1 MFKLSLSAAFVTLA
15 VTASSA
21 LADDKQALLNEFLP
35 YTSAPGAYEDDKSQ
49 GDLFDVDVGPCFQ
62 LVDKMR
68 AAGFEDSESFPLY
81 PGGTWRFKQA
91 KQLCE
96 KFRSYQLKIHAANVV
111 APVSAW
117 LEKGDGDFAMR
128 GTKDIESCI
137 TVLDRLVSEGLPTDA
152 ELLVYDKKVIVHD
165 AQKGCAALLVK
176 GKAQVEQDGR
186 ARAEKQKAF
195 VAKWGKLGVSGK
207 RLDIIQA
214 HGDFFYLPGCLL
226 TDDPRKIAKAKV
238 LRLVLANPGDVEIY
252 VKSWHF
258 KGNTLVKHTET
269 TWDRRDKH
277 RACK

>member
-15 VTASSA
+15 VTASTA
-21 LADDKQALLNEFLP
+21 LADDKQTLLNEFLP

-49 GDLFDVDVGPCFQ
+49 GGLFDVDVGPCFQ

-96 KFRSYQLKIHAANVV
+96 KFRSYQLKIHAGNVV

-117 LEKGDGDFAMR
+117 LEKGDGDFAIR
-128 GTKDIESCI
+128 GTKDIESCV

-152 ELLVYDKKVIVHD
+152 ELLVYDKTVIVHD

-176 GKAQVEQDGR
+176 GKAQVEQDEK
-186 ARAEKQKAF
+186 ARAERAAAQ
-195 VAKWGKLGVSGK
+195 VAMWAKLGVSGERMK
-207 RLDIIQA
+207 VLNSESS
-214 HGDFFYLPGCLL
+214 FWLKGCEESA
-226 TDDPRKIAKAKV
+226 DPKKLAKAK
-238 LRLVLANPGDVEIY
+238 LVRIISHNPDSLVMY
-252 VKSWHF
+252 VKTWHF
-258 KGNTLVKHTET
+258 KGNKVSKQTEL
-269 TWDRRDKH
+269 TWDRRDMH